1 MAFQESSKSYLNY
14 INGTITWT
22 AFVPLSPIEPA
33 IFCLNLNEALSS
45 AVEKSAIASSVKTGS
60 SL

>member
-14 INGTITWT
+14 INGTIIWT

-33 IFCLNLNEALSS
+33 IFCLNLNEALLLGKL
-45 AVEKSAIASSVKTGS
+45 AKVPALVKTGS